1 VKAAVLT
8 ALGEPLE
15 ILSGLRWPPLARGQV
30 LVRLAFSGVCHSQLM
45 EARGRRGA
53 DPYLPHLL
61 GHEGTGVVVELGPGV
76 TKLAVDDR
84 VVLGWIEGEGLD
96 GGPAHYSLGDRAI
109 NAGRVTT
116 FNEMAVV
123 SENRLVR
130 LPEGVPLDVGVLLG
144 CAVPTGSGILLNEL
158 DPEPDSTL
166 AIFGLGGIG
175 MSALMAAALFECRE
189 VIAVDVA
196 QGKLDLATSFGAT
209 RCVDASKV
217 DPVEAILDATD
228 GRGVDHAVEASGNA
242 RVIEQAFRSVRTG
255 GGLCVFAS
263 HPASGDRIS
272 LDPHDLI
279 KGRQIRGSWGGSS
292 RPDEA
297 LPRFAAL
304 YREGRLPL
312 EKLITHRYPLE
323 DINEALDALDGGH
336 VGRPLIE
343 IDPAVDSEPD
353 PDFDSDSTADSE
365 SQGVLP

>member
-1 VKAAVLT
+1 MKAAVLT
-8 ALGEPLE
+8 ALDAPLE

-30 LVRLAFSGVCHSQLM
+30 LVRLAYSGVCHSQLM
-45 EARGRRGA
+45 EARGLRGP

-61 GHEGTGVVVELGPGV
+61 GHEGTGEVVELGPGV
-76 TKLAVDDR
+76 TKLSLGDR
-84 VVLGWIEGEGLD
+84 VVLGWIEGQGLD
-96 GGPAHYSLGDRAI
+96 GGPASYFLGDRVI

-144 CAVPTGSGILLNEL
+144 CAVPTGSGILMNEI
-158 DPEPDSTL
+158 DPEPGSSL

-196 QGKLDLATSFGAT
+196 REKLDLAASFGAT
-209 RCVDASKV
+209 RRVDATKV
-217 DPVEAILDATD
+217 DPVEAILEATE
-228 GRGVDHAVEASGNA
+228 GRGVDYAVEASGNA
-242 RVIEQAFRSVRTG
+242 RVIEQAFRAVRTG

-279 KGRQIRGSWGGSS
+279 KGRQIRGSWGGGSL
-292 RPDEA
+292 PDDA
-297 LPRFAAL
+297 LPRFAEL
-304 YREGRLPL
+304 YRQGRLPL

-323 DINEALDALDGGH
+323 GINEALEALDGGH

-343 IDPAVDSEPD
+343 IDPELAAATPPEPDSEPK
-353 PDFDSDSTADSE
+353 E
-365 SQGVLP
+365 VLE